1 MVVHGLKIMNILDKK
16 NKTTPVG
23 ISFSCN
29 GRFVRIARMN
39 NQIDLIIVYIKISL

>member
-16 NKTTPVG
+16 NITTPVG
-23 ISFSCN
+23 IFLFVQS
-29 GRFVRIARMN
+29 RFVRIARMN